1 MSERSHSP
9 ADPVSGDTQG
19 FSLDVDAG
27 VTALSDLVRSTHPG
41 LASGM
46 IDDLA
51 VAARAA
57 WLGGVAA
64 CEHYDGDLEIEEK
77 GVNDPVTAADHASN
91 RAILAVLAQNC
102 PDDRIL
108 SEESPPPDEAY
119 RQGRLW
125 VVDPLD
131 GTKEFIA
138 HNGEFSIMVG
148 LAEAGTTVLG
158 AVYQPAV
165 DRLFAGFV
173 SGGAWVVAGAQQTIE
188 AAPLVLSASPE
199 PKHPIRFVRSRSHPD
214 ERLQRLAAE
223 LGDTEEVISGS
234 VGIKCALV
242 ANGEADLY
250 VHPVPFLKEWD
261 TCAPEAVLRGAGGS
275 VTDCSGTPLRYGKS
289 DPRQPGG
296 IFAATNAAWR
306 YARPIVV
313 EITAPLFD
321 RDV

>member
-1 MSERSHSP
+1 VSEPSDTP
-9 ADPVSGDTQG
+9 TGVVSGDNQR
-19 FSLDVDAG
+19 LPVDVQAG
-27 VTALSDLVRSTHPG
+27 IAALSSLVRSTDRSIP
-41 LASGM
+41 ADAV
-46 IDDLA
+46 DDLL

-57 WLGGVAA
+57 WLGGMAA
-64 CEHYDGDLEIEEK
+64 CEHYDGQLDVEDK

-91 RAILAVLAQNC
+91 RAILAVLAR
-102 PDDRIL
+102 DRPNEHVL
-108 SEESPPPDEAY
+108 SEESPPPAESD
-119 RQGRLW
+119 RHGRLW

-148 LAEAGTTVLG
+148 LAEAGKAVLG
-158 AVYQPAV
+158 AVYQPAI

-173 SGGAWVVAGAQQTIE
+173 SGGTWVVAGAQQDIQ
-188 AAPLVLSASPE
+188 AVRLSLPHAPE
-199 PKHPIRFVRSRSHPD
+199 PRHPIRFVRSRSHPD

-223 LGDTEEVISGS
+223 LGDTTEVISGS

-242 ANGEADLY
+242 ALGEADLY

-275 VTDCSGTPLRYGKS
+275 VTDCSGSSLRYGKS

-296 IFAATNAAWR
+296 IFAATDAAWR
-306 YARPIVV
+306 YARPVVV
-313 EITAPLFD
+313 EITAHLFD
-321 RDV
+321 RGT

>member
-1 MSERSHSP
+1 MSEPSQTP
-9 ADPVSGDTQG
+9 GNVVSGDTHRL
-19 FSLDVDAG
+19 SLDVEAG
-27 VTALSDLVRSTHPG
+27 VAALSNLVRSTHREIPPE
-41 LASGM
+41 M

-51 VAARAA
+51 IAARAA

-64 CEHYDGDLEIEEK
+64 CEHYDGDLEIEDK
-77 GVNDPVTAADHASN
+77 GVNDPVTAADYASN
-91 RAILAVLAQNC
+91 RAILAVLARDR

-108 SEESPPPDEAY
+108 SEESPPPEERH

-173 SGGAWVVAGAQQTIE
+173 SGGAWVVADAQQDVTARRLELPAI
-188 AAPLVLSASPE
+188 PE

-223 LGDTEEVISGS
+223 LGETVDVISGS

-242 ANGEADLY
+242 ATGEADLY

-296 IFAATNAAWR
+296 IFAATDAAWR
-306 YARPIVV
+306 YARPVVV

-321 RDV
+321 RDA